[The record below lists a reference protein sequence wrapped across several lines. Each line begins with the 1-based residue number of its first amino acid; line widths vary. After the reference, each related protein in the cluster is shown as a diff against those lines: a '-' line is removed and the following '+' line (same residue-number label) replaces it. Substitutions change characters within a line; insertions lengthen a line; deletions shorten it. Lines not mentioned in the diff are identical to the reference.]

1 MGSKFIVVVGD
12 GETTRSNI
20 EALVTDFFYDR
31 SRDYVLLLP
40 FTDRPSQG
48 QVWTHQVFQELG
60 MPTTALAPEGAIVMN
75 LSSSSLNT
83 VPNPIGAVV
92 EAVMGEEAHIF
103 ALVDEDHPI
112 DLEGFKTAQAPCYN
126 LCRGLM
132 ALNDVE
138 PIQHPAEANIQP
150 VQQTFPDPLPG
161 PSNLMADL
169 SQLMSEFS
177 ASLVDILREHGAIK

>member
-1 MGSKFIVVVGD
+1 MESKFIVVVGD

-48 QVWTHQVFQELG
+48 QVWTHQIFQELG
-60 MPTTALAPEGAIVMN
+60 MSTTALAPEGAMVMN

-83 VPNPIGAVV
+83 VPNPVGAAV
-92 EAVMGEEAHIF
+92 EAVAGEEAHIF

-132 ALNDVE
+132 ALNDV
-138 PIQHPAEANIQP
+138 AP
-150 VQQTFPDPLPG
+150 VQRPVETKIPAVAQELLG
-161 PSNLMADL
+161 SSNLMADL

-177 ASLVDILREHGAIK
+177 TSLVDILREHGAIK

>member
-31 SRDYVLLLP
+31 PRDYVLLLP
-40 FTDRPSQG
+40 FIDRPSQG
-48 QVWTHQVFQELG
+48 QVWAHQLFQELG
-60 MPTTALAPEGAIVMN
+60 MTTTALAPEGAIVMN

-83 VPNPIGAVV
+83 VPNPVGAAV
-92 EAVMGEEAHIF
+92 EAVAGEEAHIF
-103 ALVDEDHPI
+103 ALVDEDHPM
-112 DLEGFKTAQAPCYN
+112 DLEGFRTAQAPCYN

-132 ALNDVE
+132 ALNDV
-138 PIQHPAEANIQP
+138 AP
-150 VQQTFPDPLPG
+150 VQRPVEATITAVAQELPG

-177 ASLVDILREHGAIK
+177 TSLVEILREHGAIK

>member
-31 SRDYVLLLP
+31 SKDYVLLLP
-40 FTDRPSQG
+40 FTERPSQG

-60 MPTTALAPEGAIVMN
+60 MLTTALAPEGAIVMN

-83 VPNPIGAVV
+83 VPNPVGAAV
-92 EAVMGEEAHIF
+92 EAVEGEEAHIF
-103 ALVDEDHPI
+103 ALVDEDHPM
-112 DLEGFKTAQAPCYN
+112 DLTGFKTAQAPCYN

-138 PIQHPAEANIQP
+138 PVQRLVEAKIPAVTKNLQEQ
-150 VQQTFPDPLPG
+150 LPG

-177 ASLVDILREHGAIK
+177 ASLVDILKEHGAIK